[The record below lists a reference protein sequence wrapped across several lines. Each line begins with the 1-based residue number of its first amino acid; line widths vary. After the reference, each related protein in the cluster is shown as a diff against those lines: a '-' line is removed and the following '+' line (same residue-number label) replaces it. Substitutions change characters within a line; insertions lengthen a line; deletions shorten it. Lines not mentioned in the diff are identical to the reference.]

1 MDPKIAK
8 HKTEVLLYNRDTRN
22 LYLSHLNT
30 QKNTPKTKSQNNPY
44 KNIMLKYIQNSMCD
58 FLNILL
64 NKNKIQ
70 NITYNIFL
78 KKTSQIDYSNIIIQ
92 HQNSPCWTHS
102 NIKRKLILHNIT
114 QKQSYSVSNFKIEH
128 KQT

>member
-70 NITYNIFL
+70 NITYNIFK

-92 HQNSPCWTHS
+92 HQNSPC
-102 NIKRKLILHNIT
+102 
-114 QKQSYSVSNFKIEH
+114 
-128 KQT
+128 